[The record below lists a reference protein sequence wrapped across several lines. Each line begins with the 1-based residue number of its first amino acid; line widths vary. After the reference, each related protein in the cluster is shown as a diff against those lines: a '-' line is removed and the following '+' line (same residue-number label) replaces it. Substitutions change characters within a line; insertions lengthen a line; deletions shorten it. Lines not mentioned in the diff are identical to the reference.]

1 MLGTERAIEA
11 ILHTRILKDVAVTT
25 QTTCWA
31 RASHDQGI
39 FLCVSAQTI
48 RAALRSLC
56 PTAASELG
64 VCLFKT
70 EGGSD
75 QMTMGIKNGHA
86 HAWAEKTPGMR
97 GRSSAAHE
105 AVEPAPQRAAST
117 PAFAS
122 TAALHRALAISEQQV
137 LTAQRQIDA
146 LQRRDE
152 LLKQEVNQ
160 LAQAVAQARRFSHY
174 DQLTGLPNRT
184 LLLDRFNQAAAR
196 AARQRKQVALL
207 FLDLDG
213 FKSINDMLGHAAG
226 DRLLQQVA
234 ARLTASIRTSDTAC
248 RYGGDEFVVLLPELE
263 CGESAVAA
271 CEKIRAHLAKPYL
284 IGGTASTSLQ
294 ALEWPSIRLTELS
307 SMI

>member
-1 MLGTERAIEA
+1 MTM
-11 ILHTRILKDVAVTT
+11 AVT
-25 QTTCWA
+25 
-31 RASHDQGI
+31 
-39 FLCVSAQTI
+39 
-48 RAALRSLC
+48 
-56 PTAASELG
+56 
-64 VCLFKT
+64 
-70 EGGSD
+70 
-75 QMTMGIKNGHA
+75 NGHA
-86 HAWAEKTPGMR
+86 HPWIEAVPGMR
-97 GRSSAAHE
+97 GLPNATRE
-105 AVEPAPQRAAST
+105 AVEPTAQRAAST

-137 LTAQRQIDA
+137 LAAQRQIDA
-146 LQRRDE
+146 LKRRDE

-184 LLLDRFNQAAAR
+184 LLLDRFTQAAAR

-213 FKSINDMLGHAAG
+213 FKSINDMLGHSAG
-226 DRLLQQVA
+226 DRVLQQVA
-234 ARLTASIRTSDTAC
+234 ARLTTSIRTSDTAC

-284 IGGTASTSLQ
+284 IGGTRIHVTASIGMAVYPTDG
-294 ALEWPSIRLTELS
+294 TEFDDLIQQS
-307 SMI
+307 DAGMYSNKACGPAPAGVFVLRP

>member
-1 MLGTERAIEA
+1 M
-11 ILHTRILKDVAVTT
+11 
-25 QTTCWA
+25 
-31 RASHDQGI
+31 
-39 FLCVSAQTI
+39 
-48 RAALRSLC
+48 
-56 PTAASELG
+56 
-64 VCLFKT
+64 FKT

-75 QMTMGIKNGHA
+75 QMTMGITNGHA
-86 HAWAEKTPGMR
+86 HAWAEKTPDMR
-97 GRSSAAHE
+97 GRSSATHE
-105 AVEPAPQRAAST
+105 AVEPAPERAAST
-117 PAFAS
+117 QAFAS

-137 LTAQRQIDA
+137 LTAQRHIDA

-184 LLLDRFNQAAAR
+184 LLLDRFKQAAAL

-213 FKSINDMLGHAAG
+213 FKRINDMLGHTAG

-234 ARLTASIRTSDTAC
+234 DRLTTSIRTSDTAC

-271 CEKIRAHLAKPYL
+271 AEKIRAHLAKPYL
-284 IGGTASTSLQ
+284 IGGTRIHVTASIGMAVYPTDG
-294 ALEWPSIRLTELS
+294 TEFDDLIQQS
-307 SMI
+307 DAGMYSNKACGPAPASVFVLRP